1 MWSKD
6 FFYSSISLCSV
17 FEKKTHTIM
26 GPNPTTAVSPDDVDA
41 GVIPRALTAIFANL
55 EEKKQQQAKSGH
67 ELEYQVSVQF
77 LELYGEEIRDLL
89 ATSHRNSDKLTIRD
103 ALGTDE
109 PEVVGATQSSV
120 SSAAQALQHLSHG
133 MLRRV
138 TGATAMN
145 ESSSRSH
152 AIFAV
157 VIEQV
162 ILFHSQECGDRSVE
176 DDEDQM
182 QVLRSKFNFVDLA
195 GAERQKRTGASGK
208 RLKEGIDINKGLSNL
223 GNVISALGDPRKRGR
238 THVPYRDA
246 KLTRLLKGSLGGN
259 HKTLMIACVSPA
271 AVNMGESLNCLR
283 YANRAK
289 NIQNKAVVNVDAN
302 TRLVQDLQGQVATLA
317 SNLLKAIDGNISDMQ
332 FSRENLVALSM
343 GGALG
348 PSSKAMSLPPKR
360 VRSVANGN
368 VTARLKE
375 TEQELLS
382 TQALLQQSQKYHDD
396 AELELFTVRAQN
408 NVFHAQI
415 SALTDNSCNNESLAP
430 EAIKQ
435 AFIEKAVDYEKEISR
450 LQEQLRSAEASSM
463 QHRYFSE
470 DPFVDDGSIED
481 VESLVLQEEC
491 ALEVSRDQLL
501 LLRSTV
507 SPSAEVK
514 ISNVS
519 SPPSSE
525 EEVEADDFVRPGSF
539 EQLTP
544 VIQYLA
550 PEDNGV
556 VSSEQPDTPSS
567 DFLDRKVQQVHVD
580 IRELTRSIEAK
591 EKLIVQIKRNKE
603 REMVCIIDRFIHLS
617 FSYLTVYRSCRQIV
631 VGDAKDF

>member
-1 MWSKD
+1 
-6 FFYSSISLCSV
+6 
-17 FEKKTHTIM
+17 M
-26 GPNPTTAVSPDDVDA
+26 GPNPTTAVSPNDVDA

-67 ELEYQVSVQF
+67 DFEYQVSVQF

-89 ATSHRNSDKLTIRD
+89 STTSLRSNDKLTIRD

-109 PEVVGATQSSV
+109 PEVVGVTQSAV
-120 SSAAQALQHLSHG
+120 SSAAHALQHLSHG

-162 ILFHSQECGDRSVE
+162 IMFHSQECGDRSV

-302 TRLVQDLQGQVATLA
+302 TRLVQELQGQVAALA
-317 SNLLKAIDGNISDMQ
+317 SDLLKAIDGNGSDMQ
-332 FSRENLVALSM
+332 FSRESLVTLSA

-348 PSSKAMSLPPKR
+348 PSSKAMSPPPKP
-360 VRSVANGN
+360 VHSVANGSVN
-368 VTARLKE
+368 ARLKE
-375 TEQELLS
+375 TEKELLS
-382 TQALLQQSQKYHDD
+382 TQELLRQSQKYHDD

-415 SALTDNSCNNESLAP
+415 SALTDSRNNNESLVPDAF
-430 EAIKQ
+430 KQ
-435 AFIEKAVDYEKEISR
+435 AFVEKAVDYEKEISR
-450 LQEQLRSAEASSM
+450 LQGLLQSAESTAINQPYFIDDCSM
-463 QHRYFSE
+463 
-470 DPFVDDGSIED
+470 DD
-481 VESLVLQEEC
+481 VESLVLREEQ
-491 ALEVSRDQLL
+491 ALDESRDRLRQLRL
-501 LLRSTV
+501 EGVKRSCV
-507 SPSAEVK
+507 SLPLASGE
-514 ISNVS
+514 I
-519 SPPSSE
+519 E
-525 EEVEADDFVRPGSF
+525 TEDFVGPDNVER
-539 EQLTP
+539 LTAR
-544 VIQYLA
+544 YLP
-550 PEDNGV
+550 PEDNIEL
-556 VSSEQPDTPSS
+556 STAQPDSPSEELS
-567 DFLDRKVQQVHVD
+567 DLMVQQFCVD
-580 IRELTRSIEAK
+580 INELTRSIEAK
-591 EKLIVQIKRNKE
+591 EKLIQQIKRNKE
-603 REMVCIIDRFIHLS
+603 REIVCISNCLC
-617 FSYLTVYRSCRQIV
+617 SC
-631 VGDAKDF
+631 ALYYSNELLPSLKCCL